1 MRFIPIFLLGIFGSL
16 LIFLQIERFGPFI
29 STDGVKYLQ
38 LAENLREGLG
48 FCIKDA
54 EGCKFESH
62 WAPGFPVLLSLFPN
76 YTLLILLLSFL
87 TVFLLWF
94 VLFDITHSTFL
105 AFLFTITFTL
115 SPTFLKNFSFLF
127 SETLYIPILL
137 LTLIFLKEYLK
148 RRDSRILLAFSFLVG
163 LGNLVRYANLF
174 SVGVIL
180 LILLIYRTRFKD
192 ILIFLLFSLIPFFT
206 WQLFSTLQ
214 GKSVREFV
222 THFPSDLH
230 YQILWN
236 TLKGYVFPNYA
247 DSLNTVVFLLISAFL
262 IYAVFKERRS
272 IILVLGLVLVKL
284 IKTHIYYEIF
294 ILFSSLA
301 LFLLF
306 IYREL
311 EIWGKI
317 LTWFMLGYL
326 IFLFLSVSFFD
337 FYTLP
342 DIRIMSPFFVI
353 LLLMLSLTRSKFLPL
368 PFLLSY
374 SNFAIDFVKYMR
386 LNGDGLNTPYW
397 ANLKILEEVRKLP
410 KDAYVYSNVP
420 EILYLHAGIYASF
433 LPKVFNPNSN
443 VENKNFTKELR
454 EMSEKLRKRDGFLV
468 IIRPFKRNYLPS
480 EEFLK
485 KTLSLQIYAETRDGA
500 IYKR

>member
-1 MRFIPIFLLGIFGSL
+1 M
-16 LIFLQIERFGPFI
+16 
-29 STDGVKYLQ
+29 
-38 LAENLREGLG
+38 
-48 FCIKDA
+48 
-54 EGCKFESH
+54 
-62 WAPGFPVLLSLFPN
+62 
-76 YTLLILLLSFL
+76 
-87 TVFLLWF
+87 
-94 VLFDITHSTFL
+94 
-105 AFLFTITFTL
+105 
-115 SPTFLKNFSFLF
+115 
-127 SETLYIPILL
+127 
-137 LTLIFLKEYLK
+137 
-148 RRDSRILLAFSFLVG
+148 
-163 LGNLVRYANLF
+163 VRYANLF

-192 ILIFLLFSLIPFFT
+192 ILILLLFSLIPFFT

-230 YQILWN
+230 YQILWD
-236 TLKGYVFPNYA
+236 TLKGYVFPDYA
-247 DSLNTVVFLLISAFL
+247 DSLNTVVFLLIFAFL

-337 FYTLP
+337 FHTLP

-410 KDAYVYSNVP
+410 KDSYVYSNVP

-443 VENKNFTKELR
+443 VENKNFTKGLR
-454 EMSEKLRKRDGFLV
+454 EMSEKLRKRDD
-468 IIRPFKRNYLPS
+468 
-480 EEFLK
+480 
-485 KTLSLQIYAETRDGA
+485 LSLQIYAETRDGA